1 MMTQECGNCGK
12 SFSTKMRRCPFCG
25 VKRTKPVLRTVPLC
39 PRCKIDTETNDFS
52 GETIDICP
60 SCFGLWLDT
69 REFRKLTSQRHVILD
84 QSIPYDEYQPP
95 PRRNKVE
102 YLPCPVCDDIMTP
115 GNFKK
120 ISGVII
126 NTCGDHGVWLDAGEL
141 DLIRA
146 FVADGGL
153 DRTQDHEITH
163 NQEAI
168 KSLDTRLSDVEFMQ
182 KLLHHWK
189 FKRWMFS
196 K

>member
-1 MMTQECGNCGK
+1 MLD
-12 SFSTKMRRCPFCG
+12 
-25 VKRTKPVLRTVPLC
+25 V
-39 PRCKIDTETNDFS
+39 
-52 GETIDICP
+52 CP
-60 SCFGLWLDT
+60 SCHGLWLDT
-69 REFRKLTSQRHVILD
+69 REFRKLTSQRNVILD
-84 QSIPYDEYQPP
+84 PTIPYDEYQPP
-95 PRRNKVE
+95 PHREKVE
-102 YLPCPVCDDIMTP
+102 YLPCPVCDAIMTP

-126 NTCGDHGVWLDAGEL
+126 NMCGDHGVWLDAGEL
-141 DLIRA
+141 ELIRA

-153 DRTQDHEITH
+153 DRAQDYDIVL

-168 KSLDTRLSDVEFMQ
+168 KSLDTCLSDVEFMQ